1 MRQKV
6 KTLSAVLSFF
16 IIAIMMMVAYGNVT
30 ISAEYIVP
38 ENTVLD
44 LGCFFKMSDVKRG
57 SNVASYAKAKS
68 VGAVSSKAKDNQ
80 KAVDVKLFGV
90 VPVKTATL
98 TKGQRKY
105 VVPSGDVFGLRIYSD
120 GLMVIAIDNVE
131 TDMGKISPA
140 EAAGLKNGD
149 LIKAVNKTPVEKT
162 SDFTKAVEKSEG
174 QSLQLQ
180 VVRGEETMAL
190 SLTPALASFDGKYK
204 AGLWLRDSTAGI
216 GTMTFYDPASG
227 IFGGLG
233 HAVCDAD
240 TTKIVPLGGGDAL
253 TAIIK
258 GCYKGSNGTAGELCG
273 VFGDKVIGSLAHNG
287 TSGVYGLLSEY
298 DKKAKALPVAMRQEV
313 QTGPAQ
319 IISTVDNEGPQIYDI
334 EILKINTAADANER
348 NMTIEIKDDDL
359 ISKTGGIVQGMS
371 GSPIIQ
377 NGYLVGAVT
386 HVFIN
391 NSLQGYG
398 IFAENMMKTSDSLL
412 EMMKNNNAA

>member
-6 KTLSAVLSFF
+6 KTINAVLSLF
-16 IIAIMMMVAYGNVT
+16 IIAIMAMVAYGNLT
-30 ISAEYIVP
+30 ISAAYSIP
-38 ENTVLD
+38 ENTELE
-44 LGCFFKMSDVKRG
+44 LGYLFKMSDTKG
-57 SNVASYAKAKS
+57 SNVTSYAKSKS
-68 VGAVSSKAKDNQ
+68 VSAVSGNTEDDQ
-80 KAVDVKLFGV
+80 KTVDVKLFGV
-90 VPVKTATL
+90 VPVKTSTL
-98 TKGQRKY
+98 TKSQRKY
-105 VVPSGDVFGLRIYSD
+105 LVPSGDVFGLRIYSD

-131 TDMGKISPA
+131 TDTGKISPA
-140 EAAGLKNGD
+140 ETAGLKNGD
-149 LIKAVNKTPVEKT
+149 LIKAINKTPLEKT
-162 SDFTKAVEKSEG
+162 SDFTVAVEKSEG
-174 QSLQLQ
+174 KTLQLQ
-180 VVRGEETMAL
+180 VVRDETNMEL

-216 GTMTFYDPASG
+216 GTMTFYDPTSG

-240 TTKIVPLGGGDAL
+240 TTKIIPLGGGDAL

-273 VFGDKVIGSLAHNG
+273 VFGDKVIGSLLHNG
-287 TSGVYGLLSEY
+287 TSGVYGMLNEY

-313 QTGPAQ
+313 ETGSAQ
-319 IISTVDNEGPQIYDI
+319 IISTVDNEGPQVYDI
-334 EILKINTAADANER
+334 EIIKINTAADVNER

-398 IFAENMMKTSDSLL
+398 IFAENMLKTSDSMLGNM
-412 EMMKNNNAA
+412 EKKNAA